1 MIQVMSFGALSH
13 IGFGTYMF
21 LAAQQGVVC
30 KELVLYVVKEAVMN
44 RPGMPHAT
52 KEVGIISRQMR
63 KRAKFFRH

>member
-1 MIQVMSFGALSH
+1 
-13 IGFGTYMF
+13 MF
-21 LAAQQGVVC
+21 LATQQVVVC
-30 KELVLYVVKEAVMN
+30 KEVVLYVVKEAVMN